1 MAEERETAEGIRAQ
15 IADNQQLID
24 QLNRELARK
33 NNEVQI
39 IQQIS
44 AEITSTLDLDRILD
58 VLLSAMDR
66 VLGFRYAMILLK
78 DQSADRLTV
87 AASRGYE
94 HATTG
99 AEIAFGHGVIGVVAA
114 RKKMMRIGNIGAS
127 VSYLTAVRANLQAA
141 GQVGQTSTTTTLP
154 GLPNVQS
161 QLAIP
166 LLVKDRLIGVLVIES
181 PKPNAFD
188 EIDEILLNIVA
199 NQAATAIDNAR
210 MYQMVEQL
218 SRLKRF
224 FSPQLAEL
232 ILTGGAEDPL
242 KTHRREVTV
251 VFLDLRGFTTFAE
264 QVEPEEVMGV
274 LRDYHAEMGKLIL
287 EHEGTLERFTGD
299 GMMIFFND
307 PVPIPNPAERA
318 LKMALAMRER
328 VQELSKRWR
337 RRGYD
342 LALGI
347 GIAQGYATIGA
358 IGFEGR
364 WDYGAIGTVTNLA
377 ARLCGEAKGEQ
388 ILISLRVVGEL
399 EELIETEEVGPLTLK
414 GFLKP
419 VPAFSVVGL
428 KSHS

>member
-1 MAEERETAEGIRAQ
+1 MAAEQETPVEIKQQ
-15 IADNQQLID
+15 IAENQQIID
-24 QLNRELARK
+24 RLNRELARK
-33 NNEVQI
+33 SNEVRI

-44 AEITSTLDLDRILD
+44 SEITSTLDLDRILETI
-58 VLLSAMDR
+58 LSAMDR
-66 VLGFRYAMILLK
+66 ILGFQHTMILLK
-78 DQSADRLTV
+78 DQSADKLKV
-87 AASRGYE
+87 VASRGYD
-94 HATTG
+94 HVTVG
-99 AEIAFGHGVIGVVAA
+99 AEIAFGHGVIGVVAE

-127 VSYLTAVRANLQAA
+127 VSYLMAVRAKLDEA
-141 GQVGQTSTTTTLP
+141 GQPDLSPATAKLP
-154 GLPNVQS
+154 GLPNVHS
-161 QLAIP
+161 QLAMP
-166 LLVKDRLIGVLVIES
+166 LLVKDRLIGVLAVES
-181 PKPNAFD
+181 AKPNAFD
-188 EIDEILLNIVA
+188 ELDEILLSIVA

-232 ILTGGAEDPL
+232 IVAGGTEDPL

-274 LRDYHAEMGKLIL
+274 LRDYHAEMGRLIL

-307 PVPIPNPAERA
+307 PVPVPNPAERA
-318 LKMALAMRER
+318 LRMALVMRER
-328 VQELSKRWR
+328 VQELSTKWR

-377 ARLCGEAKGEQ
+377 ARLCGEAKGDQ
-388 ILISLRVVGEL
+388 ILVSLRVVGEV
-399 EELIETEEVGPLTLK
+399 EHMIETEEVGPLTLK
-414 GFLKP
+414 GFQKP
-419 VPAFSVVGL
+419 IPAFGVLGV
-428 KSHS
+428 KSNV